1 MAILATFLKK
11 KTCLCVGG
19 SFFTEAYVGGVWN
32 FRKDMSASAAR
43 EEENPGPSSGGF
55 IANVGVKG
63 SVFLGTQQQFLF
75 RNWRLALTI

>member
-1 MAILATFLKK
+1 MWVGRASLKHMWEG
-11 KTCLCVGG
+11 CEI
-19 SFFTEAYVGGVWN
+19 FE
-32 FRKDMSASAAR
+32 KDMSASAAR

-75 RNWRLALTI
+75 RN

>member
-1 MAILATFLKK
+1 MKHMWEGCEIF
-11 KTCLCVGG
+11 
-19 SFFTEAYVGGVWN
+19 E
-32 FRKDMSASAAR
+32 KDMSASAAR

-75 RNWRLALTI
+75 RN

>member
-1 MAILATFLKK
+1 
-11 KTCLCVGG
+11 
-19 SFFTEAYVGGVWN
+19 
-32 FRKDMSASAAR
+32 MSASAAR

-75 RNWRLALTI
+75 RNWRLALTISNTLMMDQQQKPLGGASFSGGNFVPWKAFNVN